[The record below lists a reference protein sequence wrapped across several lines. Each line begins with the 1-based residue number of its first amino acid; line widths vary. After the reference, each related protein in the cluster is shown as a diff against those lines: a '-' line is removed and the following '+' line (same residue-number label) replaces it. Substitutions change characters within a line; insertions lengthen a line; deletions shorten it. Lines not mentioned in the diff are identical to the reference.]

1 MNEKKYKSLVV
12 IWGAIFLILHA
23 ISLVYVVGINP
34 NDFTY
39 AEKLITA
46 FVAVIMIALVIIYMA
61 LSLKKKPAGP
71 VIGMIIGA
79 AYIVSLTIVNFIIGI
94 CFIIS
99 CAGMLKMLN
108 LGKEGKTK
116 VSKEESKEQKENS

>member
-23 ISLVYVVGINP
+23 ISLVYVIGINP
-34 NDFTY
+34 YGYTHM
-39 AEKLITA
+39 EKLITS
-46 FVAVIMIALVIIYMA
+46 FIAVIMLALVIIYMSLA
-61 LSLKKKPAGP
+61 LKKKPAGP

-79 AYIVSLTIVNFIIGI
+79 VYIVSLNIIDFVIGV

-108 LGKEGKTK
+108 LGKDNND
-116 VSKEESKEQKENS
+116 KEAEEQKENS